1 MLTPSDQVVADQG
14 NGMRR
19 QNCKDRVVR
28 AEARKAK
35 TTQKGIRTQGKTRL
49 EWRKGPSKWSS
60 IERSRKEMGKEKFKS
75 RK

>member
-1 MLTPSDQVVADQG
+1 MVTPSDQVVTDQG

-35 TTQKGIRTQGKTRL
+35 RTQKGIRTQGKTRL
-49 EWRKGPSKWSS
+49 EWRKGPSK
-60 IERSRKEMGKEKFKS
+60 
-75 RK
+75 